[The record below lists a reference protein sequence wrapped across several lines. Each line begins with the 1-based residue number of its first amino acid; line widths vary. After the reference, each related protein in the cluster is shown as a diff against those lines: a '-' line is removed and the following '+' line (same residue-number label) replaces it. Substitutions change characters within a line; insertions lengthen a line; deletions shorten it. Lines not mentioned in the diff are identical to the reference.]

1 VRVAAAVATEPA
13 LTERPPTEAPASRLF
28 EPGGSTL
35 EDVVLDV
42 WEDLATIGRAE
53 CPVCGGSMGRGA
65 GCDSCG
71 AELA

>member
-1 VRVAAAVATEPA
+1 M
-13 LTERPPTEAPASRLF
+13 
-28 EPGGSTL
+28 TL

-71 AELA
+71 ADLA